1 MAVQGSTAI
10 KVEGSTAAVLVVAG
24 APKPSDD
31 LAINEAAL
39 TKCGFTKNA
48 GVWTKAGG
56 GAGAAPE
63 AAAVER

>member
-10 KVEGSTAAVLVVAG
+10 EVEGSTAAVLVVAG

-48 GVWTKAGG
+48 AGVWTKAGG
-56 GAGAAPE
+56 GAAPE